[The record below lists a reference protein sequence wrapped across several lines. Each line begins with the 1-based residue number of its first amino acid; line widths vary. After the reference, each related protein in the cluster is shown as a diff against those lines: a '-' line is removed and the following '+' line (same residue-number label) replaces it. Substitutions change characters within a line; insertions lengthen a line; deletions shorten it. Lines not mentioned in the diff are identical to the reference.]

1 MKRIA
6 IVCLALMLGACAHKL
21 EPVYNVDD
29 PMPASAQALSL
40 DKIEVVIVEAGQTR
54 GWKFQH
60 VAAGHLVATQTT
72 EKLSATV
79 DIYFD
84 KQSWRIAYQSSV
96 GMKAENGTIH
106 DHYNFWIRN
115 LEHDISARLANAA
128 ILSK

>member
-6 IVCLALMLGACAHKL
+6 IVCLSLILGACAYKH

-29 PMPASAQALSL
+29 PVPTAVQSMPL
-40 DKIEVVIVEAGQTR
+40 DKIERLIVEAGQTR

-60 VAAGHLVATQTT
+60 VETGHLVANQIQG
-72 EKLSATV
+72 KLAATA

-84 KQSWRIAYQSSV
+84 QKSWRIVYQNSV
-96 GMKAENGTIH
+96 GMNAENGTIH

-115 LEHDISARLANAA
+115 LEHDISARLTNAA
-128 ILSK
+128 ILSN